1 MLSLAQLI
9 QQPLAATALIADDGQ
24 QQIHGQQFEQALAG
38 LNGQL
43 QQQPCRRWLLSC
55 QQPLSFAVA
64 LLACWRAGHGV
75 VIPVNHQPETLAASR
90 AELGLMADGP
100 LPLVPNW
107 QAGSASNAGPA
118 LQLWTS
124 GSSGAPK
131 AVTKRLDQLDA
142 ELQQLELCFGPRLG
156 QRPLLATVPPHHIY
170 GLLFRLLWPLAAGR
184 LLLGATLAYPE
195 QLAWWL
201 ERQPAAVLI
210 SSPSFI
216 QLLLASHEHRQLPP
230 LACCFSSGGPLA
242 ASAATAALAAWGEA
256 PIEVYGSTETGGI
269 AWRQQHHG
277 PRWTPFAPIHWRR
290 DPTEGTLAI
299 RSPYLADD
307 QWWPTADRIAVDG
320 DGFVLLGRA
329 DRIVKIAEKRLSLD
343 QLEQQLASHPW
354 VADCAL
360 LLIEGGR
367 TALAAAVVLSA
378 AGEAALAAMGKAAV
392 NQQLRQH
399 LLARFEAVTLPRRW
413 RYLPALPR
421 TSQGKLPLAR
431 LQELFACK
439 A

>member
-1 MLSLAQLI
+1 MLSLTQLI
-9 QQPLAATALIADDGQ
+9 QQPLAARALIADDGQ
-24 QQIHGQQFEQALAG
+24 QQIDGLQFEQALAR
-38 LNGQL
+38 LSGQL

-55 QQPLSFAVA
+55 QQPLAFAIA

-75 VIPVNHQPETLAASR
+75 VIPVNHQPDTLAASR
-90 AELGLMADGP
+90 AELGLLADGP
-100 LPLVPNW
+100 APLAPSW
-107 QAGSASNAGPA
+107 QPGSAVEPGPA

-124 GSSGAPK
+124 GSSGEPK

-142 ELQQLELCFGPRLG
+142 ELQELERCFGPRLG
-156 QRPLLATVPPHHIY
+156 QRPVLATVPPHHIY

-184 LLLGATLAYPE
+184 PLLGDTLAYPE
-195 QLAWWL
+195 QLALWL
-201 ERQPAAVLI
+201 KRQPEAVVI

-216 QLLLASHEHRQLPP
+216 QLLLASHDHQQLPP

-242 ASAATAALAAWGEA
+242 ASAAAAALTAWGEA

-269 AWRQQHHG
+269 GWRQQHQG
-277 PRWTPFAPIHWRR
+277 LRWRPFAPIHWRR
-290 DPTEGTLAI
+290 DPELGTLLI

-307 QWWPTADRIAVDG
+307 QWWPTADRIDADG

-360 LLIEGGR
+360 LPIEGGR

-378 AGEAALAAMGKAAV
+378 AGEAVLAAEGKAAL
-392 NQQLRQH
+392 NQQLRHH

-421 TSQGKLPLAR
+421 NSQGKLPLAR
-431 LQELFACK
+431 LQELFA
-439 A
+439 

>member
-1 MLSLAQLI
+1 MLSLNQLI
-9 QQPLAATALIADDGQ
+9 QQPLAATALIADNGQ
-24 QQIHGQQFEQALAG
+24 QQIHGQQFEQALAA
-38 LNGQL
+38 LTGQL
-43 QQQPCRRWLLSC
+43 QQQPCRRWLLCC
-55 QQPLSFAVA
+55 QQPLAFAIA

-75 VIPVNHQPETLAASR
+75 VIPVNHQPATLAASR
-90 AELGLMADGP
+90 AELGLLGDGTAP
-100 LPLVPNW
+100 LTPSW
-107 QAGSASNAGPA
+107 QPGTASDAGPA

-142 ELQQLELCFGPRLG
+142 ELQQLERCFGPRLG

-184 LLLGATLAYPE
+184 PLLGDTLAYPE
-195 QLAWWL
+195 QLALWL
-201 ERQPAAVLI
+201 KRQPTAVLV

-216 QLLLASHEHRQLPP
+216 QLLLASHEHQQLPP

-242 ASAATAALAAWGEA
+242 ASAAAAALAAWGEA

-269 AWRQQHHG
+269 GWRQQHQG
-277 PRWTPFAPIHWRR
+277 LRWLPFPTIHWRR
-290 DPTEGTLAI
+290 DPEQGTLTI

-307 QWWPTADRIAVDG
+307 QWWATADRIEPDG

-360 LLIEGGR
+360 LPIEGGR

-378 AGEAALAAMGKAAV
+378 AGKAALAASGKAAV
-392 NQQLRQH
+392 NQQLRYH
-399 LLARFEAVTLPRRW
+399 LLQRFDAVTLPRRW

-431 LQELFACK
+431 LQELFA
-439 A
+439 

>member
-1 MLSLAQLI
+1 MLSLTQLI
-9 QQPLAATALIADDGQ
+9 QQPLAARALIADDGQ
-24 QQIHGQQFEQALAG
+24 QQIDGLQFEQALATFSD
-38 LNGQL
+38 QL

-55 QQPLSFAVA
+55 QQPLSFAIA

-75 VIPVNHQPETLAASR
+75 VIPVNHQPDTLAASR
-90 AELGLMADGP
+90 AELGLLGDGP
-100 LPLVPNW
+100 APLIPSC
-107 QAGSASNAGPA
+107 QPGSTTDAGPA

-124 GSSGAPK
+124 GSSGEPK

-142 ELQQLELCFGPRLG
+142 ELQELERCFGPRLG

-184 LLLGATLAYPE
+184 PLLGDTLAYPE
-195 QLAWWL
+195 QLALWL
-201 ERQPAAVLI
+201 KRQPEALLI

-216 QLLLASHEHRQLPP
+216 QLLLASHEHQQLPP

-269 AWRQQHHG
+269 GWRQQHQG
-277 PRWTPFAPIHWRR
+277 LRWTPFAPIHWRR
-290 DPTEGTLAI
+290 DPAQGTLMI

-307 QWWPTADRIAVDG
+307 QWWPTADRIDADG

-343 QLEQQLASHPW
+343 QLEQQLTSHPW

-360 LLIEGGR
+360 LMVDQGR
-367 TALAAAVVLSA
+367 AIVAAAVVLSA
-378 AGEAALAAMGKAAV
+378 AGEAALAAEGRAAL
-392 NQQLRQH
+392 NQQLRHH
-399 LLARFEAVTLPRRW
+399 LLARFEAVTLPHRW

-421 TSQGKLPLAR
+421 NSQGKLPLAR
-431 LQELFACK
+431 LQELFA
-439 A
+439 